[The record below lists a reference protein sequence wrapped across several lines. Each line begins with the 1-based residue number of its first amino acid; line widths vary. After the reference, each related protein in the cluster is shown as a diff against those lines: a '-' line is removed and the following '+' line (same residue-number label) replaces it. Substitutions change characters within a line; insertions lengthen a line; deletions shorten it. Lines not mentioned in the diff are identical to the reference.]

1 MYKLYN
7 GDCLELMK
15 ELAPGSVD
23 MVLCDLP
30 YGTTQNKW
38 DTPIPFA
45 PMWALYLQV
54 AKHNAAHVMFGAE
67 PFSSTLRVSNL
78 SNYKYDWI
86 WQKDKATGHLN
97 AKKMPM
103 RLTEQISVFY
113 ASPCIYNPQI
123 VDKDPANVRPPTKQR
138 KNTGSYGD
146 MSKPSVRGIP
156 VDKSYPNNIL
166 KFRGCFGDK
175 GKSNHPTEKPAALM
189 EYLIRTYTNEG
200 DTVLDNCM
208 GSGTT
213 GVACANT
220 GRKFIGMEKD
230 TEHGYYAIATR
241 RIAEAYA
248 KYVTPTQVATP
259 IAEPIP
265 SQLRWE
271 SVADA
276 TYTLRISDTE
286 SAQIGRKSNA
296 NAWEVTAYIAGQKY
310 RGERAEL
317 SEAFTVADNLV
328 ITKAPHY
335 VQAAQ

>member
-1 MYKLYN
+1 
-7 GDCLELMK
+7 MK
-15 ELAPGSVD
+15 DLAPGSVD

-30 YGTTQNKW
+30 YGTTACKW
-38 DTPIPFA
+38 DTVIPLTELWAQYVRVLKSKGAAIFTASQPFTSTLVLSNPKWFRCEWIWEKNRGSNFA
-45 PMWALYLQV
+45 TTKYFPMKEHESV
-54 AKHNAAHVMFGAE
+54 IVFGAGPGTFNPIYE
-67 PFSSTLRVSNL
+67 ERAEGGKGRAA
-78 SNYKYDWI
+78 YKI
-86 WQKDKATGHLN
+86 
-97 AKKMPM
+97 
-103 RLTEQISVFY
+103 
-113 ASPCIYNPQI
+113 NPS
-123 VDKDPANVRPPTKQR
+123 
-138 KNTGSYGD
+138 NTGKRETTGGMTD
-146 MSKPSVRGIP
+146 KEVREI
-156 VDKSYPNNIL
+156 YPNKRVPRSIQ
-166 KFRGCFGDK
+166 KFNTQVGL
-175 GKSNHPTEKPAALM
+175 HPTQKPVALM

-213 GVACANT
+213 GIACANT

-248 KYVTPTQVATP
+248 KVVTPAQVASP
-259 IAEPIP
+259 IASPIP

-271 SVADA
+271 SHPQ
-276 TYTLRISDTE
+276 TNGYSLRISDTE
-286 SAQIGRKSNA
+286 AAFIGRKSDDER
-296 NAWEVTAYIAGQKY
+296 WEVTACIAGQKY